1 MIQLLRLILIVSA
14 AYLLVFVAVKKQQ
27 ADCAAT
33 VVEELAFAD
42 DQGDIQKPGLP
53 PIYLLGKESVSFESV
68 TKEERLHFQLLHV
81 TQLVPC
87 DFSFRKPIR
96 LTFCLID
103 HEAPVPVFIR
113 GHALLC

>member
-1 MIQLLRLILIVSA
+1 MNHLLRLIVIVLA
-14 AYLLVFVAVKKQQ
+14 AYLLVFAAAEKQAGCTVTVA
-27 ADCAAT
+27 
-33 VVEELAFAD
+33 EELAFAN
-42 DQGDIQKPGLP
+42 DQGAIQKPELP

-68 TKEERLHFQLLHV
+68 TKEERLHFQQLHDS
-81 TQLVPC
+81 QIVPRN
-87 DFSFRKPIR
+87 FRFKNPIR

>member
-1 MIQLLRLILIVSA
+1 MNQLLRLILIVLV
-14 AYLLVFVAVKKQQ
+14 AYLSVFAATEKQ

-42 DQGDIQKPGLP
+42 DQGAIQKPELP

-68 TKEERLHFQLLHV
+68 TEEGRLHFQQLHT
-81 TQLVPC
+81 TQLVPH
-87 DFSFRKPIR
+87 DFSFRNTIR